1 MSVRANIASHYKLR
15 VLGFALFLLAFAV
28 YCFYDGYQAY
38 PRERVI
44 AREYA
49 KFKKDGRADEWN
61 AYATTK
67 NWPLDT
73 YGEPAKDRTDQIIWM
88 CIILGYTCSAIG
100 LLCLVSYVRMLK
112 RWVEWDGTRINTSDG
127 QSVAI
132 ESITKL
138 DKSRWKKCFTLIQYS
153 EPPGRLLLDAWKFEQ
168 AAIDKI
174 VAEVESRVKP
184 ERVVQ
189 PPADTTP
196 ANTTKP
202 A

>member
-1 MSVRANIASHYKLR
+1 MSVRAKIASHYKLR
-15 VLGFALFLLAFAV
+15 VLGFALFLIAFGV
-28 YCFYDGYQAY
+28 YCFYDGYHAY

-49 KFKKDGRADEWN
+49 KFKAEGRAAEWN

-67 NWPLDT
+67 NWPHDT
-73 YGEPAKDRTDQIIWM
+73 YGDPAKDRSDGVIGM
-88 CIILGYTCSAIG
+88 CVVLGYVCSALG
-100 LLCLVSYVRMLK
+100 LLGLVLYVRILK
-112 RWVEWDGTRINTSDG
+112 RWVEWDGARINSSDG

-132 ESITKL
+132 ESIIKL

-184 ERVVQ
+184 ELVVQ
-189 PPADTTP
+189 PPADP
-196 ANTTKP
+196 ASTNNAKP

>member
-1 MSVRANIASHYKLR
+1 MSVRAKIASHYKLR
-15 VLGFALFLLAFAV
+15 ILAGALFLLGFAGW
-28 YCFYDGYQAY
+28 CFNDGYIAY

-49 KFKKDGRADEWN
+49 KFKTEGRTAEWN
-61 AYATTK
+61 DYATTK
-67 NWPLDT
+67 NWPHDT
-73 YGEPAKDRTDQIIWM
+73 YGEPAKDRSDKNIWFQ
-88 CIILGYTCSAIG
+88 IILGYAVALVGVI
-100 LLCLVSYVRMLK
+100 CLVTYFRTLK
-112 RWVEWDGTRINTSDG
+112 RWVEWDGTRVNTSDG

-184 ERVVQ
+184 ELVVQ
-189 PPADTTP
+189 PPADTAST
-196 ANTTKP
+196 NTTKP